1 MAPCKYEYT
10 MQLLAAM
17 TAELIAKK
25 RKKSKI
31 NAFHRFM
38 KSKTAEMLFD
48 DSLDFWMN
56 GPDYIADQFFEEM
69 SKERKSTASI

>member
-1 MAPCKYEYT
+1 MAPCKYEFT

-17 TAELIAKK
+17 ASETIARKQ
-25 RKKSKI
+25 KKSRLY
-31 NAFHRFM
+31 AFQQFM

-56 GPDYIADQFFEEM
+56 GPDYIADEYFCEKKKKQGN
-69 SKERKSTASI
+69 KPHY